1 MDMKTSKRIPP
12 GTPKYHRLTSENRI
26 IIWTLKKEGKSET
39 YIAARIGCSVSTI
52 SRELDRNKGKK
63 GYRHKKAQG
72 MTQHRIAVKAAKRR
86 KFTDKMWKLFKEKP
100 WEGRTPQ
107 MVVGR
112 CRRDGIPMVCVETL
126 YQEYYRRQELVR
138 KGAVEGR
145 PAPLPKRRKQRK
157 TRNRDAKK
165 YRNAGRGK
173 IPGRVDIDERPRTVE
188 NRARVGHWEGDLI
201 NGLKGTYAP
210 TQGNRRQRKWN
221 RRCFAG
227 NARRRQETSAARCAA
242 CAESRRTSP
251 PCRMSWSLRPSFSLK
266 SRRRCARRTSPST
279 SPSTTS

>member
-26 IIWTLKKEGKSET
+26 IIWMLKKEGKSET

-72 MTQHRIAVKAAKRR
+72 MAQHRIAVKAAKRR

-100 WEGRTPQ
+100 WEGWTPQ

-112 CRRDGIPMVCVETL
+112 CSRDGIPMVCVETP
-126 YQEYYRRQELVR
+126 YQEYCRRQELVR
-138 KGAVEGR
+138 RGLSKEVL
-145 PAPLPKRRKQRK
+145 PPLPRCQKRRK
-157 TRNRDAKK
+157 TRNGDAKK

-173 IPGRVDIDERPRTVE
+173 IPGRVDIDECPKTVE

-201 NGLKGTYAP
+201 NGLKGTGSLVTLVERMTRFTLVARVTP
-210 TQGNRRQRKWN
+210 KAKGCMTRK
-221 RRCFAG
+221 
-227 NARRRQETSAARCAA
+227 
-242 CAESRRTSP
+242 
-251 PCRMSWSLRPSFSLK
+251 
-266 SRRRCARRTSPST
+266 
-279 SPSTTS
+279 